1 MRASLTPRLAL
12 CAVAG
17 VALLLPACNDGHLNL
32 FGYTT
37 EPPYD
42 RSICTVYVPIP
53 QNVTFRR
60 GLEFDLKRALDR
72 EIESKTPYKV
82 ASSPEGADTE
92 LICKIVSRT
101 KNVVVVNQNNEIRD
115 AETTLGVEVSW
126 RDLRIQPIY
135 DALAKQPATAAPA
148 MPSVDPLAPRPPA
161 PPAPPAPLPILVTA
175 PSNFVPELGGSL
187 TTAEKQ
193 MVDRLAVQ
201 IVSMMEKGW

>member
-1 MRASLTPRLAL
+1 MRASLTTRLAL

-17 VALLLPACNDGHLNL
+17 IALLLPACNDGHLNL

-72 EIESKTPYKV
+72 EIESKTPYRV

-101 KNVVVVNQNNEIRD
+101 KTVVVVNKNNKTRD
-115 AETTLGVEVSW
+115 AETTRGVEVSW
-126 RDLRIQPIY
+126 RALLIPLVY
-135 DALAKQPATAAPA
+135 AALAKQPARGAPA
-148 MPSVDPLAPRPPA
+148 MPSVDP
-161 PPAPPAPLPILVTA
+161 
-175 PSNFVPELGGSL
+175 
-187 TTAEKQ
+187 
-193 MVDRLAVQ
+193 
-201 IVSMMEKGW
+201 